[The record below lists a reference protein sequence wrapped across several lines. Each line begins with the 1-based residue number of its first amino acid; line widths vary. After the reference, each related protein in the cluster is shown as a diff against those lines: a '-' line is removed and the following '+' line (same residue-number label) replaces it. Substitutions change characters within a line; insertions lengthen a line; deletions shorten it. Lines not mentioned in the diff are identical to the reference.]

1 MRHVSR
7 MFVVGAKLRV
17 PFLAVVLRKGY
28 GLGAMAMAAGGF
40 RAPSFTVSW
49 PTGEFGGM
57 GLEGAVRLGF
67 RKELEALPAGPQ
79 RDALYQQLVAQ
90 MYERGHAINA
100 AAALEIDAVIDPAAT
115 RQWLVSGLDAGAA
128 NPERPVRSYV
138 DAW

>member
-1 MRHVSR
+1 
-7 MFVVGAKLRV
+7 
-17 PFLAVVLRKGY
+17 
-28 GLGAMAMAAGGF
+28 
-40 RAPSFTVSW
+40 
-49 PTGEFGGM
+49 
-57 GLEGAVRLGF
+57 
-67 RKELEALPAGPQ
+67 
-79 RDALYQQLVAQ
+79 

>member
-1 MRHVSR
+1 MRVICAWCQREGRSG
-7 MFVVGAKLRV
+7 FLRERE
-17 PFLAVVLRKGY
+17 PLDDPGETHGICLRH
-28 GLGAMAMAAGGF
+28 
-40 RAPSFTVSW
+40 
-49 PTGEFGGM
+49 
-57 GLEGAVRLGF
+57 
-67 RKELEALPAGPQ
+67 
-79 RDALYQQLVAQ
+79 QQLVAQ